1 MVINIER
8 VFSDIGLVFDNKL
21 GTYIHQ
27 KTRIPLTVRFDNDK
41 QKLILLDQTK
51 LPFDTLTWMT
61 ADWKEAAFSG
71 IRNMIVRGSQAIGI
85 AAAYSMLLAAN
96 SLASNSKMFLSEL
109 KNAGE
114 IIKSARPTAAPL
126 MWAVDKT
133 FEAAEQKFKDT
144 LNVDD
149 AVQAVKDKAD
159 FILTNDLILCSFLR
173 HEGRKYLED
182 GDVILT
188 HCNAGSLSSSYG
200 GHALGMIEEAV
211 AEGIDLLVISKET
224 RPRSQGF
231 KLTTWELLKAN
242 VPVIIITDNMISSA
256 IKRYNITKIIVGA
269 DRVSKDGSLA
279 NKIGTHDVAIIS
291 SAYKIPFYVAT
302 GVSTFDLKTE
312 KGDNIPIEE
321 RNKEEIL
328 YYYRLEAKDKKD
340 HRILSEK
347 ALMQWPLE
355 KNISNKVVPK
365 KGNTTIY
372 NPAFDITPPKLINC
386 YITDIGT
393 FKPTEIKKLTI
404 KEIEKKVK
412 NRLKKWG
419 IQKQPII

>member
-1 MVINIER
+1 MVINIET
-8 VFSDIGLVFDNKL
+8 VFSNIGLVFDNEL
-21 GTYIHQ
+21 GTYVHQ
-27 KTRIPLTVRFDNDK
+27 KTRIPITVRFDNDK
-41 QKLILLDQTK
+41 QKLTLLDQTK

-85 AAAYSMLLAAN
+85 AAAYSMLLAAK

-109 KNAGE
+109 KKAGE
-114 IIKSARPTAAPL
+114 IIKSVRQTASPL

-133 FEAAEQKFKDT
+133 FKAAEHKFKYT
-144 LNVDD
+144 NNVDD

-159 FILTNDLILCSFLR
+159 FILASDLILCSFLR
-173 HEGRKYLED
+173 KEGRKYLED

-200 GHALGMIEEAV
+200 GHALGMLEEAV

-302 GVSTFDLKTE
+302 TVSTVDLKTE

-372 NPAFDITPPKLINC
+372 NPAFDITPPKLINY

-404 KEIEKKVK
+404 KEIEQKVN

-419 IQKQPII
+419 F